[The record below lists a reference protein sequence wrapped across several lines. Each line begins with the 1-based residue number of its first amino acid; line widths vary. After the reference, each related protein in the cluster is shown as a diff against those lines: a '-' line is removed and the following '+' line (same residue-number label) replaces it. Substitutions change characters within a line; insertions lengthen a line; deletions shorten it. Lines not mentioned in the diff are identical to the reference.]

1 MYVLSV
7 EEKGRREEGGEK
19 ERKIV
24 CEAGFPLT
32 RPERGSFTG
41 CTQRPNPESCL
52 SGCGWISPRH
62 RAARRG

>member
-32 RPERGSFTG
+32 RPGEGELHRVHSE
-41 CTQRPNPESCL
+41 TQS
-52 SGCGWISPRH
+52 
-62 RAARRG
+62 